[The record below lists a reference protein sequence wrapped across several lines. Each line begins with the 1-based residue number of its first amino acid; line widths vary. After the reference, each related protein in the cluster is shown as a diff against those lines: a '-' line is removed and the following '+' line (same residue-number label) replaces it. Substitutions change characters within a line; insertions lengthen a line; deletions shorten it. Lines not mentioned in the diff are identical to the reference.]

1 MSMEN
6 ISLTPNQD
14 RDITSLRKST
24 VINRLSFIA
33 FFRRNYPHIFLE
45 HVFSLSFLT
54 ILNLNDM
61 FKLYVFCKC
70 LHFLSQ
76 EGVNCAHMTFTLT
89 LESYYI
95 YIKASVS
102 LIVHGSCISEYFKV
116 SLGSHLALMS
126 CFYGFFW
133 VSRSTFDFFVPTTA

>member
-33 FFRRNYPHIFLE
+33 FFRWNYPHIFLE

-95 YIKASVS
+95 YIKVSVS

>member
-95 YIKASVS
+95 YIKVSVS